1 MGRDNKSQPFRNGMF
16 SIYLNP
22 SKYIKGKEYD
32 QEIKRYIKFFKSA
45 EPNKN
50 VDKVLMPGEKE
61 IYNEKDRL
69 KNGIPMTK
77 ITWDAIKDTAISLK
91 IDSKLI
97 NKCL

>member
-1 MGRDNKSQPFRNGMF
+1 
-16 SIYLNP
+16 
-22 SKYIKGKEYD
+22 
-32 QEIKRYIKFFKSA
+32 
-45 EPNKN
+45 
-50 VDKVLMPGEKE
+50 MPGEKE
-61 IYNEKDRL
+61 IYNEKDRV